1 MWYEYK
7 LSMQRILQFFN
18 PDNDLALADG
28 SPDYIAP
35 RLARKMGED
44 LSVLPCWYSPQDA
57 AILTADKDSLKNW
70 DSWHPFRDFF
80 CFDELKA
87 HSELLPVPWG
97 WNPGLVRLLRNAGMN
112 EAFLPGREQLEELRR
127 LSHRSSSVRLFH
139 SLSFPFPVCGAPVVL
154 FSAGDVLHYAN
165 GHPSFLLKE
174 PLSGSG
180 KGLRWCKG
188 GYTETLQRWSRNV
201 IKAQGSIIAEP
212 VYNKVKDF
220 AMEFYA
226 DNDGNVSFAGYSL
239 FETDEWGAYQGNLL
253 LSDEEIENRLSRFV
267 PIEQLVAVREQL
279 LQQLPLLLQGNYSG
293 YLGVDMMIC
302 RGEGSL
308 EYLIHPC
315 VEMNLRMNMGMV
327 ARLLYENHICTGNT
341 GIFRIDYFRTSCELR
356 RKHEEMNRVYPL
368 VMDGNKVKSGYL
380 PLIPI
385 GDDTRYLAYICVEK
399 HKSR

>member
-18 PDNDLALADG
+18 PDSDLALAGGD
-28 SPDYIAP
+28 PNYITP

-57 AILTADKDSLKNW
+57 AILTAAKDSLKNW

-80 CFDELKA
+80 GFDELKA

-97 WNPGLVRLLRNAGMN
+97 WNPGLVRLFRKAGMD
-112 EAFLPGREQLEELRR
+112 EAFLPGSGQMEELRR
-127 LSHRSSSVRLFH
+127 LSHRSSSVHLFR
-139 SLSFPFPVCGAPVVL
+139 SLSFSFPVCGSPVVL
-154 FSAGDVLHYAN
+154 SSAGNVRHYAGN
-165 GHPSFLLKE
+165 HPSFLLKE

-188 GYTETLQRWSRNV
+188 EYTEALQHWSRKV
-201 IKAQGSIIAEP
+201 IKVQGSIIAEP
-212 VYNKVKDF
+212 IYNKVKDF

-226 DNDGNVSFAGYSL
+226 GNDGSVSFAGYSL
-239 FETDEWGAYQGNLL
+239 FVTDEWGAYQGNLL
-253 LSDEEIENRLSRFV
+253 LSDDEIESRLSRFV
-267 PIEQLVAVREQL
+267 PFEQLGAVREQL
-279 LQQLPLLLQGNYSG
+279 LKQLPLLLKGNYTG

-302 RGEGSL
+302 RDEDSL

-327 ARLLYENHICTGNT
+327 AHSLYENHMSAGSIGV
-341 GIFRIDYFRTSCELR
+341 FRVEYFKTPVELM
-356 RKHEEMNRVYPL
+356 RKHTEMNRAYPL
-368 VMDGNKVKSGYL
+368 VMDGNRVKSGYL

-385 GDDTRYLAYICVEK
+385 GDDTQYLAYICVDDNK
-399 HKSR
+399 LA